1 MRNNSIKTAA
11 FVAGIFSTVA
21 FGADAAIITPTG
33 SVGGAPTGVVHQTFD
48 GLTPGNTGDATI
60 GIVTV
65 KFTGGS
71 SQPVQGALGGQYAA
85 PYLSNGNGAGFG
97 GQPDGADTTTYL
109 STGIGSIELDFSQN
123 LSYLGL
129 LWGSIDNYNTIAF
142 YDGNTFLG
150 SFAGSDI
157 LAGANGDQ
165 GVNGTLYVNF
175 NSDTLFNRV
184 VFSSTQYA
192 FEFDNVAYN
201 QTIDQHVPAPEPVT
215 LTPVWRRPG
224 RDRRAAPPPQGLNT
238 NDLRSTSNGAFGR
251 RFLFLLC
258 LAVIAPSKL

>member
-1 MRNNSIKTAA
+1 MRNNNIKTAA
-11 FVAGIFSTVA
+11 FVAGVLSTFVFA
-21 FGADAAIITPTG
+21 GANAAIITPTG

-48 GLTPGNTGDATI
+48 SLTPGNTADATI

-109 STGIGSIELDFSQN
+109 STGIGSVELDFSQN
-123 LSYLGL
+123 LTYLGL

-142 YDGNTFLG
+142 YDGSTLLG
-150 SFAGSDI
+150 SFTGNQI

-165 GVNGTLYVNF
+165 GVNGTLYMNF
-175 NSDTLFNRV
+175 NSDTQFNRV

-201 QTIDQHVPAPEPVT
+201 ETRVPAPEPISLSLFGAGLAGVGA
-215 LTPVWRRPG
+215 LRR
-224 RDRRAAPPPQGLNT
+224 RRKA
-238 NDLRSTSNGAFGR
+238 
-251 RFLFLLC
+251 
-258 LAVIAPSKL
+258 